1 MYNLQEANWCSIFNK
16 SAFVN
21 TSVMAISQNM
31 FHPFVNKSFVFQL
44 RNLILSAFPR
54 NMRLPDPFTP
64 NLKVELLPEISIA
77 PRMVSNYAALIKP
90 GFKKDLDSYLKNRSP
105 VAFLSELR
113 SNLLV
118 ASSGMADTSP
128 GNRWPYFTCIKQFT
142 SNYECVSCILVVH
155 FKILQMIRLH
165 SESIWNIRR

>member
-1 MYNLQEANWCSIFNK
+1 M
-16 SAFVN
+16 
-21 TSVMAISQNM
+21 
-31 FHPFVNKSFVFQL
+31 

-64 NLKVELLPEISIA
+64 NLKVELLSEISIA
-77 PRMVSNYAALIKP
+77 PRTVSNYAALIKP
-90 GFKKDLDSYLKNRSP
+90 SFKKDLDSYLKNRSP

-128 GNRWPYFTCIKQFT
+128 GNR
-142 SNYECVSCILVVH
+142 
-155 FKILQMIRLH
+155 
-165 SESIWNIRR
+165 